1 MDMQSYKAAGGTGAR
16 IARLGSLLCLG
27 VACGILAVSLL
38 APAEVTRNAKPL
50 FSDSVSAR

>member
-1 MDMQSYKAAGGTGAR
+1 MDMQSYKAVGGTGAR

-38 APAEVTRNAKPL
+38 APANVTASKSL
-50 FSDSVSAR
+50 FPDSVSAR